1 MVLQEHG
8 TLLPKNF
15 FRSFMPYKGSH
26 PYYGGWE
33 RKFHEGVP
41 RGMGLPPAPPAGEYG
56 GESAMEAARRLRLER
71 QRLAEA
77 SVWRE
82 RDQRRRLESSSAQD
96 WWRESGEVMR
106 EPLPFH
112 SDARWEWDEPMEGSS
127 LRANPEKENPYAH
140 PDEWDLQ
147 SEDEREAIADEWMHR
162 PTRQGSL
169 ITSEKMGLSRARA
182 ISDLPLESR
191 DGNGGRP
198 HRSTHR
204 RLHAMGY
211 GPALKGTLEEL
222 PSDDVMETDLEG
234 EQWWQSK
241 AWQNARKRAP
251 DRLHEEPAIRPESL
265 PRYRGPGLPWEKNS
279 GTSV

>member
-1 MVLQEHG
+1 MVLQEHD
-8 TLLPKNF
+8 TLPPKNF

-41 RGMGLPPAPPAGEYG
+41 RGMGLSPAPSSGEYG

-82 RDQRRRLESSSAQD
+82 RDQRRRLENSSAQD
-96 WWRESGEVMR
+96 WWREPGAPTPAPR
-106 EPLPFH
+106 PFH
-112 SDARWEWDEPMEGSS
+112 SDTLNRPGKAEDGKSRKRKSIHATDERHFQ
-127 LRANPEKENPYAH
+127 L
-140 PDEWDLQ
+140 
-147 SEDEREAIADEWMHR
+147 EDEQESFADAWMDEWMDE
-162 PTRQGSL
+162 PTRQGNL
-169 ITSEKMGLSRARA
+169 ITSEKMGHSKARRAGNLGYGY
-182 ISDLPLESR
+182 SGSR
-191 DGNGGRP
+191 DQRWR
-198 HRSTHR
+198 HRTTER
-204 RLHAMGY
+204 RAHERGY
-211 GPALKGTLEEL
+211 EPMLRGTLEEL
-222 PSDDVMETDLEG
+222 PGDDNQERIEG
-234 EQWWQSK
+234 EPWWQSK

>member
-1 MVLQEHG
+1 MVLQEHD
-8 TLLPKNF
+8 TLLSKNF

-41 RGMGLPPAPPAGEYG
+41 RGMGLPPAPPSGEYG

-71 QRLAEA
+71 QRLAEV

-82 RDQRRRLESSSAQD
+82 RDERHRWEETQSQD
-96 WWRESGEVMR
+96 WWRNDGETLH
-106 EPLPFH
+106 EPRPFH
-112 SDARWEWDEPMEGSS
+112 ADGSYKVEPQNDAEVAEPE
-127 LRANPEKENPYAH
+127 EENPYAH
-140 PDEWDLQ
+140 PDEWYLQ
-147 SEDEREAIADEWMHR
+147 SQDKREEIADEWMDQ
-162 PTRQGSL
+162 PTRQGNL
-169 ITSEKMGLSRARA
+169 ITSEKMGHSKARRA
-182 ISDLPLESR
+182 
-191 DGNGGRP
+191 GN
-198 HRSTHR
+198 
-204 RLHAMGY
+204 LGY
-211 GPALKGTLEEL
+211 GYSGSGDQRWRHRTTERRAHERGYEPMLRGTLEEL
-222 PSDDVMETDLEG
+222 PGDDNQERIEG
-234 EQWWQSK
+234 EPWWQSK